1 MFHLLL
7 LLRRKDFFYEITLHE
22 EFSFSRRL
30 GAEVQLPKPNGNY
43 FDRMLLLIF
52 FLAESDSLLGHMR
65 S

>member
-7 LLRRKDFFYEITLHE
+7 LLRRKDFFYEIILLE
-22 EFSFSRRL
+22 EFSL
-30 GAEVQLPKPNGNY
+30 GAEVQLPKTNGNY

-52 FLAESDSLLGHMR
+52 FLSESDSLLGHMR

>member
-7 LLRRKDFFYEITLHE
+7 LLRRKDFFYEIILLE
-22 EFSFSRRL
+22 EFSL

-52 FLAESDSLLGHMR
+52 FLAESDSLLGHMN

>member
-7 LLRRKDFFYEITLHE
+7 LLRRKDFFYEIILLE
-22 EFSFSRRL
+22 EFSL
-30 GAEVQLPKPNGNY
+30 GAEVQLPKLNGNY

-52 FLAESDSLLGHMR
+52 FLAESDSLLGHKN